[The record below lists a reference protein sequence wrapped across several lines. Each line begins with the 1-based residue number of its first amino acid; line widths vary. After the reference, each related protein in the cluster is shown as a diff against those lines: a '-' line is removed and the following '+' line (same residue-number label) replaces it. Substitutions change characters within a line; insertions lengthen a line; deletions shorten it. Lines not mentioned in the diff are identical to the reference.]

1 MTDKP
6 ILRVLRGEALD
17 TPPAW
22 FMRQA
27 GRYLPEYKAVRAEA
41 GGFLNLCYSPE
52 KATEV
57 TLQPIRRY
65 GFDAAILFSD
75 ILVVPHGLG
84 QTVGFKEGE
93 GPVLEPVRT
102 AQDLSAFDP
111 ARMVERL
118 APVYEAVSRI
128 REALDDRTTLIGFAG
143 APWTVASYMVEGGSS
158 RDYEAAKGFGF
169 RDPDGFGQL
178 LDLVVTATIEHL
190 SAQIDAGAEVV
201 QVFDSWAGALPS
213 PQLEAWSL
221 RPLERIVSALK
232 DRHPDIPV
240 ILFPR
245 GAGMAYPAFARIPGV
260 SAVSLDTSVDVTWAR
275 DAIGPDVAIQGNLDP
290 VWLVAGG
297 AGLDAEVRRV
307 REGLRGRPHIFNL
320 GHGISQR
327 TPPEA
332 VARAL
337 DVLREEMA

>member
-6 ILRVLRGEALD
+6 ILRALRGEALD
-17 TPPAW
+17 TPPVW

-93 GPVLEPVRT
+93 GPVLEPVRSSR
-102 AQDLSAFDP
+102 DLAGFDP
-111 ARMVERL
+111 VRMVERL

-128 REALDDRTTLIGFAG
+128 RTALDARTTLIGFAG

-158 RDYEAAKGFGF
+158 RDYEAAKGFGY
-169 RDPDGFGQL
+169 RDPEGFANL
-178 LDLVVTATIEHL
+178 LDLVVIATVEHL
-190 SAQIDAGAEVV
+190 SAQIAAGAEVV
-201 QVFDSWAGALPS
+201 QIFDSWAGALPS
-213 PQLEAWSL
+213 PQLESWSL
-221 RPLERIVSALK
+221 RPLEQIVSALK
-232 DRHPDIPV
+232 DRYPAVPV

-245 GAGMAYPAFARIPGV
+245 GAGTAYPLFAQLPGV
-260 SAVSLDTSVDVTWAR
+260 SGISLDTGVDISWAR
-275 DAIGPDVAIQGNLDP
+275 EAIGTGTAIQGNLDP
-290 VWLVAGG
+290 VWLIAGG
-297 AGLDAEVRRV
+297 AGLDNEVRRI
-307 REGLRGRPHIFNL
+307 RDGLRGRPHIFNL
-320 GHGISQR
+320 GHGVSQR

-337 DVLREEMA
+337 DVLREPVA